1 MFEIRHV
8 QPQDIFSVIKIAYES
23 LPERYSPEVFNKFY
37 ELFSEGFLV
46 AEKLHKIVGF
56 IVGIK
61 TSNGIA
67 RITLLSVDKK
77 FRKQG
82 IGSALITQ
90 FLKEMYLQNIRQVEL
105 EVRINNDAAIK
116 FYKKHGFDVIETVP
130 RFYPTGED
138 ACIMKRVLRSC

>member
-8 QPQDIFSVIKIAYES
+8 QPQDIFSVVKIAYES

-67 RITLLSVDKK
+67 RIPLLSVDKK

-90 FLKEMYLQNIRQVEL
+90 FLKEMSLQNIR
-105 EVRINNDAAIK
+105 
-116 FYKKHGFDVIETVP
+116 
-130 RFYPTGED
+130 
-138 ACIMKRVLRSC
+138 